1 MSTLQLIKSLD
12 ARADRLLNK
21 SDDGGGGTS
30 LLAPPEVPQNSQRRT
45 SEGSLPWGTSVS
57 MESGSDE
64 EESNEEMK
72 DSTPVEE
79 GGACGNGNGIGTDGA
94 SDANEERRGS
104 MVKEMLEKKKKGE
117 KRRRKPDKHG
127 NSFYIT
133 IRSNMQTVRK
143 LYNEK

>member
-1 MSTLQLIKSLD
+1 MSTLQLIKSLV

-21 SDDGGGGTS
+21 SDDGGAGTS

-133 IRSNMQTVRK
+133 IRSNMQTIRK
-143 LYNEK
+143 LYNET

>member
-1 MSTLQLIKSLD
+1 MSTLRFIQSFIS
-12 ARADRLLNK
+12 RADQILNK
-21 SDDGGGGTS
+21 SDNGGAGTS
-30 LLAPPEVPQNSQRRT
+30 LLAPPEVPMNSLRRT

-57 MESGSDE
+57 IESGSDE

-79 GGACGNGNGIGTDGA
+79 GGACSNDNGIGTDGA

-104 MVKEMLEKKKKGE
+104 IVKEMLEKKKKGE

-127 NSFYIT
+127 NFLVLRYDLVYL
-133 IRSNMQTVRK
+133 Q
-143 LYNEK
+143 